1 MSLLALIIVLS
12 LVPLLIV
19 DGFGNKALFD
29 YSHISSWVTVEFS
42 DKQWLRMVFYLLV
55 INLYQVC
62 LF

>member
-29 YSHISSWVTVEFS
+29 YSHISS
-42 DKQWLRMVFYLLV
+42 
-55 INLYQVC
+55 
-62 LF
+62 